1 MKSINVISNNE
12 IYVNLKAPLGVV
24 IELRKLLKTGML
36 SNLHMIKWLD
46 VEDERRLYR
55 DGTTVMPINN
65 TANLTS
71 ILSNTLNIT
80 NTTVI
85 PITDEIHNNVLK
97 NVNKS
102 TIEESKKN
110 TQKFEEEGKEEEET
124 SKNIKIDKIIN
135 GDIGYSTKIISKE
148 LSKAISDLD
157 DDLIRLEELYEQY
170 AIGDNELMKD
180 KIDIIVEKMG
190 YNIGSELYQGVI
202 KQINKSI
209 LTFSD
214 VILLYIYIYIILFII
229 FIRIDYLIK
238 NNENHFE
245 WIEGKNKWNKL
256 ENKII
261 EKLKVTIRLCKP
273 NDYSD
278 KCLINEIP
286 DILKTFDIDVTFDE
300 IRKFVDR
307 NCENRDI
314 LDINDVIKIYLYFS
328 DNTDDLLKTTRSS
341 TQNNLYKTK
350 YRTLNN
356 YSDKSKRS
364 FEGGS
369 GTLRYGRFKKNN
381 NN

>member
-65 TANLTS
+65 TANMTS

-102 TIEESKKN
+102 TIEESKRN

-214 VILLYIYIYIILFII
+214 VILLYIYIIY
-229 FIRIDYLIK
+229 YL
-238 NNENHFE
+238 
-245 WIEGKNKWNKL
+245 
-256 ENKII
+256 
-261 EKLKVTIRLCKP
+261 
-273 NDYSD
+273 
-278 KCLINEIP
+278 
-286 DILKTFDIDVTFDE
+286 
-300 IRKFVDR
+300 
-307 NCENRDI
+307 
-314 LDINDVIKIYLYFS
+314 
-328 DNTDDLLKTTRSS
+328 
-341 TQNNLYKTK
+341 
-350 YRTLNN
+350 
-356 YSDKSKRS
+356 
-364 FEGGS
+364 
-369 GTLRYGRFKKNN
+369 
-381 NN
+381 

>member
-1 MKSINVISNNE
+1 M
-12 IYVNLKAPLGVV
+12 
-24 IELRKLLKTGML
+24 
-36 SNLHMIKWLD
+36 
-46 VEDERRLYR
+46 
-55 DGTTVMPINN
+55 
-65 TANLTS
+65 
-71 ILSNTLNIT
+71 
-80 NTTVI
+80 
-85 PITDEIHNNVLK
+85 
-97 NVNKS
+97 
-102 TIEESKKN
+102 
-110 TQKFEEEGKEEEET
+110 
-124 SKNIKIDKIIN
+124 
-135 GDIGYSTKIISKE
+135 
-148 LSKAISDLD
+148 
-157 DDLIRLEELYEQY
+157 
-170 AIGDNELMKD
+170 
-180 KIDIIVEKMG
+180 
-190 YNIGSELYQGVI
+190 
-202 KQINKSI
+202 
-209 LTFSD
+209 
-214 VILLYIYIYIILFII
+214 
-229 FIRIDYLIK
+229 
-238 NNENHFE
+238 
-245 WIEGKNKWNKL
+245 
-256 ENKII
+256 
-261 EKLKVTIRLCKP
+261 CKP